1 MESDNKLFL
10 LDAYALIYR
19 AYYAFIKNPRINSKG
34 FNTSAILGFV
44 NTLEE
49 VLKKENPTHIGV
61 AFDPSGPTFRHEAD
75 ANYKAT
81 RKGMPEELAQ
91 QMPVMKQVLA
101 AMSVPCY
108 ELAGYEADDLIG
120 TISRKCQAAG
130 WDCVIVTG
138 DKDSLQLIT
147 DRTKVKLVST
157 RMGQTTTKDMTPET
171 FREQYGFDPIHMID
185 LKALMGDTS
194 DNIPGVP
201 GVGEKTAMALVQEYG
216 AIDEIYRLLPD
227 LHAKPAAI
235 RKLNTNIVSLQQIVE
250 ALQGNDYVTGVVPV
264 VENGETVGYTISFS
278 KSGPVTIYHGKKGEN
293 GQNGTTPVIGVE
305 QDTDGLY
312 YWTLDGEWLTDDEG
326 SKILA
331 QGMAGKS
338 AYELAVEKGYRG
350 TLDEWLASLNGS
362 NGDDGKS
369 AYELAVENGYQGT
382 EEEWL
387 ASLKGSAGD
396 QGDDGVTP
404 KLEVRD
410 DGYWYISYDNG
421 QTWNKLGPATGDPG
435 EDGDSMFSDID
446 VSDPDYLVLTLAE
459 TGASIKLPYYKDKFD
474 LLFVSGSDRVKEMSV
489 YCGPGATAEVE
500 YELTNPLNVQV
511 AIECIS
517 HSGYEVAVDKSAKK
531 ITVSA
536 PDDPAA
542 ITDPES
548 EILVFASDDER
559 TVMRKLVV
567 KQVKYIDYRA
577 TRQLDWEKSSVNP
590 RFWGEDCKFL
600 DEQSTYDSA
609 TGEGRWAYTGTVI
622 YITDAAFS
630 GEAGLQEIVIPASVV
645 EVGRNLWNE
654 TGGGGAFQNCTAL
667 TSVVFEGDNLSKINL
682 NTFNGCSALSSI
694 ELPESLEKIE
704 YNAFD
709 DCSALKSIVIPDKVT
724 YIGEGAFNYCTGLQE
739 AYIGDGVT
747 EIAAKAFA
755 ECTALKTVVIG
766 KSIQRI
772 GDQAFNTRSSWDQ
785 MTLEKITVLFD
796 DIASGS
802 FPVLESGSRG
812 VFPKPGG
819 WDLVSYKIYVP
830 KGTKAEYQKNWSD
843 YSSLIVEMQ

>member
-1 MESDNKLFL
+1 M
-10 LDAYALIYR
+10 
-19 AYYAFIKNPRINSKG
+19 
-34 FNTSAILGFV
+34 ILGLLSLV
-44 NTLEE
+44 SCTEYDEVAMWNKNEDMGSRLAALEE
-49 VLKKENPTHIGV
+49 LC
-61 AFDPSGPTFRHEAD
+61 S
-75 ANYKAT
+75 
-81 RKGMPEELAQ
+81 Q
-91 QMPVMKQVLA
+91 
-101 AMSVPCY
+101 
-108 ELAGYEADDLIG
+108 
-120 TISRKCQAAG
+120 
-130 WDCVIVTG
+130 
-138 DKDSLQLIT
+138 
-147 DRTKVKLVST
+147 
-157 RMGQTTTKDMTPET
+157 
-171 FREQYGFDPIHMID
+171 
-185 LKALMGDTS
+185 
-194 DNIPGVP
+194 
-201 GVGEKTAMALVQEYG
+201 
-216 AIDEIYRLLPD
+216 
-227 LHAKPAAI
+227 
-235 RKLNTNIVSLQQIVE
+235 LNTNIVSLQQIVE

-724 YIGEGAFNYCTGLQE
+724 YIGEGAFSSCTGLQE

>member
-1 MESDNKLFL
+1 MRK
-10 LDAYALIYR
+10 I
-19 AYYAFIKNPRINSKG
+19 I
-34 FNTSAILGFV
+34 TCMILGLLSLV
-44 NTLEE
+44 SCTEYDEVAMWNKNEDMGSRLAALEE
-49 VLKKENPTHIGV
+49 LC
-61 AFDPSGPTFRHEAD
+61 S
-75 ANYKAT
+75 
-81 RKGMPEELAQ
+81 Q
-91 QMPVMKQVLA
+91 
-101 AMSVPCY
+101 
-108 ELAGYEADDLIG
+108 
-120 TISRKCQAAG
+120 
-130 WDCVIVTG
+130 
-138 DKDSLQLIT
+138 
-147 DRTKVKLVST
+147 
-157 RMGQTTTKDMTPET
+157 
-171 FREQYGFDPIHMID
+171 
-185 LKALMGDTS
+185 
-194 DNIPGVP
+194 
-201 GVGEKTAMALVQEYG
+201 
-216 AIDEIYRLLPD
+216 
-227 LHAKPAAI
+227 
-235 RKLNTNIVSLQQIVE
+235 LNTNIVSLQQIVE

-724 YIGEGAFNYCTGLQE
+724 YIGEGAF
-739 AYIGDGVT
+739 
-747 EIAAKAFA
+747 
-755 ECTALKTVVIG
+755 
-766 KSIQRI
+766 
-772 GDQAFNTRSSWDQ
+772 
-785 MTLEKITVLFD
+785 
-796 DIASGS
+796 
-802 FPVLESGSRG
+802 
-812 VFPKPGG
+812 
-819 WDLVSYKIYVP
+819 
-830 KGTKAEYQKNWSD
+830 
-843 YSSLIVEMQ
+843 

>member
-1 MESDNKLFL
+1 MRK
-10 LDAYALIYR
+10 I
-19 AYYAFIKNPRINSKG
+19 I
-34 FNTSAILGFV
+34 TCMILGLLSLV
-44 NTLEE
+44 SCTEYDEVAMWNKNEDMGSRLAALEE
-49 VLKKENPTHIGV
+49 LC
-61 AFDPSGPTFRHEAD
+61 S
-75 ANYKAT
+75 
-81 RKGMPEELAQ
+81 Q
-91 QMPVMKQVLA
+91 
-101 AMSVPCY
+101 
-108 ELAGYEADDLIG
+108 
-120 TISRKCQAAG
+120 
-130 WDCVIVTG
+130 
-138 DKDSLQLIT
+138 
-147 DRTKVKLVST
+147 
-157 RMGQTTTKDMTPET
+157 
-171 FREQYGFDPIHMID
+171 
-185 LKALMGDTS
+185 
-194 DNIPGVP
+194 
-201 GVGEKTAMALVQEYG
+201 
-216 AIDEIYRLLPD
+216 
-227 LHAKPAAI
+227 
-235 RKLNTNIVSLQQIVE
+235 LNTNIVSLQQIVE

-548 EILVFASDDER
+548 ENLVFASDDER

-609 TGEGRWAYTGTVI
+609 TGEGRWAYTDTVI
-622 YITDAAFS
+622 HITDAAFS

-796 DIASGS
+796 DIATGS

>member
-1 MESDNKLFL
+1 M
-10 LDAYALIYR
+10 
-19 AYYAFIKNPRINSKG
+19 
-34 FNTSAILGFV
+34 ILGLLSLV
-44 NTLEE
+44 SCTEYDEVAMWNKNEDMGSRLAALEE
-49 VLKKENPTHIGV
+49 LC
-61 AFDPSGPTFRHEAD
+61 S
-75 ANYKAT
+75 
-81 RKGMPEELAQ
+81 Q
-91 QMPVMKQVLA
+91 
-101 AMSVPCY
+101 
-108 ELAGYEADDLIG
+108 
-120 TISRKCQAAG
+120 
-130 WDCVIVTG
+130 
-138 DKDSLQLIT
+138 
-147 DRTKVKLVST
+147 
-157 RMGQTTTKDMTPET
+157 
-171 FREQYGFDPIHMID
+171 
-185 LKALMGDTS
+185 
-194 DNIPGVP
+194 
-201 GVGEKTAMALVQEYG
+201 
-216 AIDEIYRLLPD
+216 
-227 LHAKPAAI
+227 
-235 RKLNTNIVSLQQIVE
+235 LNTNIVSLQQIVE

-667 TSVVFEGDNLSKINL
+667 ISVVFEGDNLSKINL

>member
-1 MESDNKLFL
+1 M
-10 LDAYALIYR
+10 
-19 AYYAFIKNPRINSKG
+19 
-34 FNTSAILGFV
+34 ILGLLSLV
-44 NTLEE
+44 SCTEYDEVAMWNKNEDMGSRLAALEE
-49 VLKKENPTHIGV
+49 LC
-61 AFDPSGPTFRHEAD
+61 S
-75 ANYKAT
+75 
-81 RKGMPEELAQ
+81 Q
-91 QMPVMKQVLA
+91 
-101 AMSVPCY
+101 
-108 ELAGYEADDLIG
+108 
-120 TISRKCQAAG
+120 
-130 WDCVIVTG
+130 
-138 DKDSLQLIT
+138 
-147 DRTKVKLVST
+147 
-157 RMGQTTTKDMTPET
+157 
-171 FREQYGFDPIHMID
+171 
-185 LKALMGDTS
+185 
-194 DNIPGVP
+194 
-201 GVGEKTAMALVQEYG
+201 
-216 AIDEIYRLLPD
+216 
-227 LHAKPAAI
+227 
-235 RKLNTNIVSLQQIVE
+235 LNTNIVSLQQIVE

-682 NTFNGCSALSSI
+682 NTFNGCSTLSSI

>member
-1 MESDNKLFL
+1 MRK
-10 LDAYALIYR
+10 I
-19 AYYAFIKNPRINSKG
+19 I
-34 FNTSAILGFV
+34 TCMILGLLSLV
-44 NTLEE
+44 SCTEYDEVAMWNKNEDMGSRLATLEE
-49 VLKKENPTHIGV
+49 LC
-61 AFDPSGPTFRHEAD
+61 S
-75 ANYKAT
+75 
-81 RKGMPEELAQ
+81 Q
-91 QMPVMKQVLA
+91 
-101 AMSVPCY
+101 
-108 ELAGYEADDLIG
+108 
-120 TISRKCQAAG
+120 
-130 WDCVIVTG
+130 
-138 DKDSLQLIT
+138 
-147 DRTKVKLVST
+147 
-157 RMGQTTTKDMTPET
+157 
-171 FREQYGFDPIHMID
+171 
-185 LKALMGDTS
+185 
-194 DNIPGVP
+194 
-201 GVGEKTAMALVQEYG
+201 
-216 AIDEIYRLLPD
+216 
-227 LHAKPAAI
+227 
-235 RKLNTNIVSLQQIVE
+235 LNTNIVSLQQIVE

-264 VENGETVGYTISFS
+264 VENGETVGYTISFR

>member
-1 MESDNKLFL
+1 M
-10 LDAYALIYR
+10 
-19 AYYAFIKNPRINSKG
+19 
-34 FNTSAILGFV
+34 ILGLLSLV
-44 NTLEE
+44 SCTEYDEVAMWNKNEDMGSRLAALEE
-49 VLKKENPTHIGV
+49 LC
-61 AFDPSGPTFRHEAD
+61 S
-75 ANYKAT
+75 
-81 RKGMPEELAQ
+81 Q
-91 QMPVMKQVLA
+91 
-101 AMSVPCY
+101 
-108 ELAGYEADDLIG
+108 
-120 TISRKCQAAG
+120 
-130 WDCVIVTG
+130 
-138 DKDSLQLIT
+138 
-147 DRTKVKLVST
+147 
-157 RMGQTTTKDMTPET
+157 
-171 FREQYGFDPIHMID
+171 
-185 LKALMGDTS
+185 
-194 DNIPGVP
+194 
-201 GVGEKTAMALVQEYG
+201 
-216 AIDEIYRLLPD
+216 
-227 LHAKPAAI
+227 
-235 RKLNTNIVSLQQIVE
+235 LNTNIVSLQQIVE

-654 TGGGGAFQNCTAL
+654 TGSGGAFQNCTAL

>member
-1 MESDNKLFL
+1 M
-10 LDAYALIYR
+10 
-19 AYYAFIKNPRINSKG
+19 
-34 FNTSAILGFV
+34 ILGLLSLV
-44 NTLEE
+44 SCTEYDEVAMWNKNEDMGSRLAALEE
-49 VLKKENPTHIGV
+49 LC
-61 AFDPSGPTFRHEAD
+61 S
-75 ANYKAT
+75 
-81 RKGMPEELAQ
+81 Q
-91 QMPVMKQVLA
+91 
-101 AMSVPCY
+101 
-108 ELAGYEADDLIG
+108 
-120 TISRKCQAAG
+120 
-130 WDCVIVTG
+130 
-138 DKDSLQLIT
+138 
-147 DRTKVKLVST
+147 
-157 RMGQTTTKDMTPET
+157 
-171 FREQYGFDPIHMID
+171 
-185 LKALMGDTS
+185 
-194 DNIPGVP
+194 
-201 GVGEKTAMALVQEYG
+201 
-216 AIDEIYRLLPD
+216 
-227 LHAKPAAI
+227 
-235 RKLNTNIVSLQQIVE
+235 LNTNIVSLQQIVE

-331 QGMAGKS
+331 QGMA
-338 AYELAVEKGYRG
+338 
-350 TLDEWLASLNGS
+350 
-362 NGDDGKS
+362 GKS

>member
-1 MESDNKLFL
+1 M
-10 LDAYALIYR
+10 
-19 AYYAFIKNPRINSKG
+19 
-34 FNTSAILGFV
+34 ILGLLSLV
-44 NTLEE
+44 SCTEYDEVAMWNKNEDMGSRLAALEE
-49 VLKKENPTHIGV
+49 L
-61 AFDPSGPTFRHEAD
+61 
-75 ANYKAT
+75 
-81 RKGMPEELAQ
+81 
-91 QMPVMKQVLA
+91 
-101 AMSVPCY
+101 C
-108 ELAGYEADDLIG
+108 
-120 TISRKCQAAG
+120 SR
-130 WDCVIVTG
+130 
-138 DKDSLQLIT
+138 
-147 DRTKVKLVST
+147 
-157 RMGQTTTKDMTPET
+157 
-171 FREQYGFDPIHMID
+171 
-185 LKALMGDTS
+185 
-194 DNIPGVP
+194 
-201 GVGEKTAMALVQEYG
+201 
-216 AIDEIYRLLPD
+216 
-227 LHAKPAAI
+227 
-235 RKLNTNIVSLQQIVE
+235 LNTNIVSLQQIVE

-536 PDDPAA
+536 PDDPVA

-567 KQVKYIDYRA
+567 KQVKYIDYKA
-577 TRQLDWEKSSVNP
+577 TQQLDWKKSFGDP

-819 WDLVSYKIYVP
+819 WDPVSYKIYVT

>member
-1 MESDNKLFL
+1 M
-10 LDAYALIYR
+10 
-19 AYYAFIKNPRINSKG
+19 
-34 FNTSAILGFV
+34 
-44 NTLEE
+44 
-49 VLKKENPTHIGV
+49 
-61 AFDPSGPTFRHEAD
+61 
-75 ANYKAT
+75 
-81 RKGMPEELAQ
+81 
-91 QMPVMKQVLA
+91 
-101 AMSVPCY
+101 
-108 ELAGYEADDLIG
+108 
-120 TISRKCQAAG
+120 
-130 WDCVIVTG
+130 
-138 DKDSLQLIT
+138 
-147 DRTKVKLVST
+147 
-157 RMGQTTTKDMTPET
+157 
-171 FREQYGFDPIHMID
+171 
-185 LKALMGDTS
+185 
-194 DNIPGVP
+194 
-201 GVGEKTAMALVQEYG
+201 
-216 AIDEIYRLLPD
+216 
-227 LHAKPAAI
+227 
-235 RKLNTNIVSLQQIVE
+235 
-250 ALQGNDYVTGVVPV
+250 TGVVPV

>member
-1 MESDNKLFL
+1 M
-10 LDAYALIYR
+10 
-19 AYYAFIKNPRINSKG
+19 
-34 FNTSAILGFV
+34 ILGLLSLV
-44 NTLEE
+44 SCTEYDEVAMWNKNEDMGSRLAALEE
-49 VLKKENPTHIGV
+49 LC
-61 AFDPSGPTFRHEAD
+61 S
-75 ANYKAT
+75 
-81 RKGMPEELAQ
+81 Q
-91 QMPVMKQVLA
+91 
-101 AMSVPCY
+101 
-108 ELAGYEADDLIG
+108 
-120 TISRKCQAAG
+120 
-130 WDCVIVTG
+130 
-138 DKDSLQLIT
+138 
-147 DRTKVKLVST
+147 
-157 RMGQTTTKDMTPET
+157 
-171 FREQYGFDPIHMID
+171 
-185 LKALMGDTS
+185 
-194 DNIPGVP
+194 
-201 GVGEKTAMALVQEYG
+201 
-216 AIDEIYRLLPD
+216 
-227 LHAKPAAI
+227 
-235 RKLNTNIVSLQQIVE
+235 LNTNIVSLQQIVE

-567 KQVKYIDYRA
+567 KQVKYIDYKA

-766 KSIQRI
+766 QSLQRI
-772 GDQAFNTRSSWDQ
+772 GDQAFKTRSSWDQ

>member
-1 MESDNKLFL
+1 M
-10 LDAYALIYR
+10 
-19 AYYAFIKNPRINSKG
+19 
-34 FNTSAILGFV
+34 ILGLLSLV
-44 NTLEE
+44 SCTEYDEVAMWNKNEDMGSRLAALEE
-49 VLKKENPTHIGV
+49 L
-61 AFDPSGPTFRHEAD
+61 
-75 ANYKAT
+75 
-81 RKGMPEELAQ
+81 
-91 QMPVMKQVLA
+91 
-101 AMSVPCY
+101 C
-108 ELAGYEADDLIG
+108 
-120 TISRKCQAAG
+120 SR
-130 WDCVIVTG
+130 
-138 DKDSLQLIT
+138 
-147 DRTKVKLVST
+147 
-157 RMGQTTTKDMTPET
+157 
-171 FREQYGFDPIHMID
+171 
-185 LKALMGDTS
+185 
-194 DNIPGVP
+194 
-201 GVGEKTAMALVQEYG
+201 
-216 AIDEIYRLLPD
+216 
-227 LHAKPAAI
+227 
-235 RKLNTNIVSLQQIVE
+235 LNTNIVSLQQIVE

-305 QDTDGLY
+305 QDTDGFY

-567 KQVKYIDYRA
+567 KQVKYIDYKA

>member
-1 MESDNKLFL
+1 M
-10 LDAYALIYR
+10 
-19 AYYAFIKNPRINSKG
+19 
-34 FNTSAILGFV
+34 ILGLLSLV
-44 NTLEE
+44 SCTEYDEVAMWNKNEDMGSRLAALEE
-49 VLKKENPTHIGV
+49 LC
-61 AFDPSGPTFRHEAD
+61 S
-75 ANYKAT
+75 
-81 RKGMPEELAQ
+81 Q
-91 QMPVMKQVLA
+91 
-101 AMSVPCY
+101 
-108 ELAGYEADDLIG
+108 
-120 TISRKCQAAG
+120 
-130 WDCVIVTG
+130 
-138 DKDSLQLIT
+138 
-147 DRTKVKLVST
+147 
-157 RMGQTTTKDMTPET
+157 
-171 FREQYGFDPIHMID
+171 
-185 LKALMGDTS
+185 
-194 DNIPGVP
+194 
-201 GVGEKTAMALVQEYG
+201 
-216 AIDEIYRLLPD
+216 
-227 LHAKPAAI
+227 
-235 RKLNTNIVSLQQIVE
+235 LNTNIVSLQQIVE

-802 FPVLESGSRG
+802 FPVLESGSR
-812 VFPKPGG
+812 PGG

>member
-1 MESDNKLFL
+1 M
-10 LDAYALIYR
+10 
-19 AYYAFIKNPRINSKG
+19 
-34 FNTSAILGFV
+34 ILGLLSLV
-44 NTLEE
+44 SCTEYDEVAMWNKNEDMGSRLAALEE
-49 VLKKENPTHIGV
+49 LC
-61 AFDPSGPTFRHEAD
+61 S
-75 ANYKAT
+75 
-81 RKGMPEELAQ
+81 Q
-91 QMPVMKQVLA
+91 
-101 AMSVPCY
+101 
-108 ELAGYEADDLIG
+108 
-120 TISRKCQAAG
+120 
-130 WDCVIVTG
+130 
-138 DKDSLQLIT
+138 
-147 DRTKVKLVST
+147 
-157 RMGQTTTKDMTPET
+157 
-171 FREQYGFDPIHMID
+171 
-185 LKALMGDTS
+185 
-194 DNIPGVP
+194 
-201 GVGEKTAMALVQEYG
+201 
-216 AIDEIYRLLPD
+216 
-227 LHAKPAAI
+227 
-235 RKLNTNIVSLQQIVE
+235 LNTNIVSLQQIVE

-293 GQNGTTPVIGVE
+293 GQHGTTPVIGVE

-421 QTWNKLGPATGDPG
+421 QTWNKLGPATGAPG

-567 KQVKYIDYRA
+567 KQVKYIDYKA

>member
-1 MESDNKLFL
+1 M
-10 LDAYALIYR
+10 
-19 AYYAFIKNPRINSKG
+19 
-34 FNTSAILGFV
+34 ILGLLSLV
-44 NTLEE
+44 SCTEYDEVAMWNKNEDMGSRLAALEE
-49 VLKKENPTHIGV
+49 L
-61 AFDPSGPTFRHEAD
+61 
-75 ANYKAT
+75 
-81 RKGMPEELAQ
+81 
-91 QMPVMKQVLA
+91 
-101 AMSVPCY
+101 C
-108 ELAGYEADDLIG
+108 
-120 TISRKCQAAG
+120 SR
-130 WDCVIVTG
+130 
-138 DKDSLQLIT
+138 
-147 DRTKVKLVST
+147 
-157 RMGQTTTKDMTPET
+157 
-171 FREQYGFDPIHMID
+171 
-185 LKALMGDTS
+185 
-194 DNIPGVP
+194 
-201 GVGEKTAMALVQEYG
+201 
-216 AIDEIYRLLPD
+216 
-227 LHAKPAAI
+227 
-235 RKLNTNIVSLQQIVE
+235 LNTNIVSLQQIVE

-369 AYELAVENGYQGT
+369 AYELAVENGYRGTEEEWLASLKGNTGNDGKSAYELAVEKGYQGT

-421 QTWNKLGPATGDPG
+421 QTWSKLGPATGDPG

-474 LLFVSGSDRVKEMSV
+474 LLFVSGSDRVKEMLV

-567 KQVKYIDYRA
+567 KQVKYIDYKA
-577 TRQLDWEKSSVNP
+577 TRQLDWEKSSVDP

>member
-1 MESDNKLFL
+1 M
-10 LDAYALIYR
+10 
-19 AYYAFIKNPRINSKG
+19 
-34 FNTSAILGFV
+34 ILGLLSLV
-44 NTLEE
+44 SCTEYDEVAMWNKNEDMGSRLAALEE
-49 VLKKENPTHIGV
+49 L
-61 AFDPSGPTFRHEAD
+61 
-75 ANYKAT
+75 
-81 RKGMPEELAQ
+81 
-91 QMPVMKQVLA
+91 
-101 AMSVPCY
+101 C
-108 ELAGYEADDLIG
+108 
-120 TISRKCQAAG
+120 SR
-130 WDCVIVTG
+130 
-138 DKDSLQLIT
+138 
-147 DRTKVKLVST
+147 
-157 RMGQTTTKDMTPET
+157 
-171 FREQYGFDPIHMID
+171 
-185 LKALMGDTS
+185 
-194 DNIPGVP
+194 
-201 GVGEKTAMALVQEYG
+201 
-216 AIDEIYRLLPD
+216 
-227 LHAKPAAI
+227 
-235 RKLNTNIVSLQQIVE
+235 LNTNIVSLQQIVE

-724 YIGEGAFNYCTGLQE
+724 YIGEGAFYKCTGLQE

>member
-1 MESDNKLFL
+1 M
-10 LDAYALIYR
+10 
-19 AYYAFIKNPRINSKG
+19 
-34 FNTSAILGFV
+34 ILGLLSLV
-44 NTLEE
+44 SCTEYDEVAMWNKNEDMGSRLAALEE
-49 VLKKENPTHIGV
+49 L
-61 AFDPSGPTFRHEAD
+61 
-75 ANYKAT
+75 
-81 RKGMPEELAQ
+81 
-91 QMPVMKQVLA
+91 
-101 AMSVPCY
+101 C
-108 ELAGYEADDLIG
+108 
-120 TISRKCQAAG
+120 SR
-130 WDCVIVTG
+130 
-138 DKDSLQLIT
+138 
-147 DRTKVKLVST
+147 
-157 RMGQTTTKDMTPET
+157 
-171 FREQYGFDPIHMID
+171 
-185 LKALMGDTS
+185 
-194 DNIPGVP
+194 
-201 GVGEKTAMALVQEYG
+201 
-216 AIDEIYRLLPD
+216 
-227 LHAKPAAI
+227 
-235 RKLNTNIVSLQQIVE
+235 LNTNIVSLQQIVE

-369 AYELAVENGYQGT
+369 AYELAVENGYRGT

-404 KLEVRD
+404 KLEVCD

>member
-1 MESDNKLFL
+1 M
-10 LDAYALIYR
+10 
-19 AYYAFIKNPRINSKG
+19 
-34 FNTSAILGFV
+34 ILGLLSLV
-44 NTLEE
+44 SCTEYDEVAMWNKNEDMGSRLAALEE
-49 VLKKENPTHIGV
+49 L
-61 AFDPSGPTFRHEAD
+61 
-75 ANYKAT
+75 
-81 RKGMPEELAQ
+81 
-91 QMPVMKQVLA
+91 
-101 AMSVPCY
+101 C
-108 ELAGYEADDLIG
+108 
-120 TISRKCQAAG
+120 SR
-130 WDCVIVTG
+130 
-138 DKDSLQLIT
+138 
-147 DRTKVKLVST
+147 
-157 RMGQTTTKDMTPET
+157 
-171 FREQYGFDPIHMID
+171 
-185 LKALMGDTS
+185 
-194 DNIPGVP
+194 
-201 GVGEKTAMALVQEYG
+201 
-216 AIDEIYRLLPD
+216 
-227 LHAKPAAI
+227 
-235 RKLNTNIVSLQQIVE
+235 LNTNIVSLQQIVE

-724 YIGEGAFNYCTGLQE
+724 YIGEGAFRLCTGLQE

>member
-1 MESDNKLFL
+1 M
-10 LDAYALIYR
+10 
-19 AYYAFIKNPRINSKG
+19 
-34 FNTSAILGFV
+34 ILGLLSLV
-44 NTLEE
+44 SCTEYDEVAMWNKNEDMGSRLAALEE
-49 VLKKENPTHIGV
+49 LC
-61 AFDPSGPTFRHEAD
+61 S
-75 ANYKAT
+75 
-81 RKGMPEELAQ
+81 Q
-91 QMPVMKQVLA
+91 
-101 AMSVPCY
+101 
-108 ELAGYEADDLIG
+108 
-120 TISRKCQAAG
+120 
-130 WDCVIVTG
+130 
-138 DKDSLQLIT
+138 
-147 DRTKVKLVST
+147 
-157 RMGQTTTKDMTPET
+157 
-171 FREQYGFDPIHMID
+171 
-185 LKALMGDTS
+185 
-194 DNIPGVP
+194 
-201 GVGEKTAMALVQEYG
+201 
-216 AIDEIYRLLPD
+216 
-227 LHAKPAAI
+227 
-235 RKLNTNIVSLQQIVE
+235 LNTNIVSLQQIVE

-567 KQVKYIDYRA
+567 KQVKYIDYKA

-772 GDQAFNTRSSWDQ
+772 GDQAFNTRSSWNQ

>member
-1 MESDNKLFL
+1 MRK
-10 LDAYALIYR
+10 I
-19 AYYAFIKNPRINSKG
+19 I
-34 FNTSAILGFV
+34 TCMILGLLSLV
-44 NTLEE
+44 SCTEYDEVAMWNKNEDMGSRLAALEE
-49 VLKKENPTHIGV
+49 LC
-61 AFDPSGPTFRHEAD
+61 S
-75 ANYKAT
+75 
-81 RKGMPEELAQ
+81 Q
-91 QMPVMKQVLA
+91 
-101 AMSVPCY
+101 
-108 ELAGYEADDLIG
+108 
-120 TISRKCQAAG
+120 
-130 WDCVIVTG
+130 
-138 DKDSLQLIT
+138 
-147 DRTKVKLVST
+147 
-157 RMGQTTTKDMTPET
+157 
-171 FREQYGFDPIHMID
+171 
-185 LKALMGDTS
+185 
-194 DNIPGVP
+194 
-201 GVGEKTAMALVQEYG
+201 
-216 AIDEIYRLLPD
+216 
-227 LHAKPAAI
+227 
-235 RKLNTNIVSLQQIVE
+235 LNTNIVSLQQIVE

-369 AYELAVENGYQGT
+369 AYELAVENGYRGTEEEWLASLKGNTGNDGKSAYELAVEKGYQGT

>member
-1 MESDNKLFL
+1 M
-10 LDAYALIYR
+10 
-19 AYYAFIKNPRINSKG
+19 
-34 FNTSAILGFV
+34 ILGLLSLV
-44 NTLEE
+44 SCTEYDEVAMWNKNEDMGSRLAALEE
-49 VLKKENPTHIGV
+49 LC
-61 AFDPSGPTFRHEAD
+61 S
-75 ANYKAT
+75 
-81 RKGMPEELAQ
+81 Q
-91 QMPVMKQVLA
+91 
-101 AMSVPCY
+101 
-108 ELAGYEADDLIG
+108 
-120 TISRKCQAAG
+120 
-130 WDCVIVTG
+130 
-138 DKDSLQLIT
+138 
-147 DRTKVKLVST
+147 
-157 RMGQTTTKDMTPET
+157 
-171 FREQYGFDPIHMID
+171 
-185 LKALMGDTS
+185 
-194 DNIPGVP
+194 
-201 GVGEKTAMALVQEYG
+201 
-216 AIDEIYRLLPD
+216 
-227 LHAKPAAI
+227 
-235 RKLNTNIVSLQQIVE
+235 LNTNIVSLQQIVE

-350 TLDEWLASLNGS
+350 TLDEWLATLNGS

>member
-1 MESDNKLFL
+1 M
-10 LDAYALIYR
+10 
-19 AYYAFIKNPRINSKG
+19 
-34 FNTSAILGFV
+34 ILGLLSLV
-44 NTLEE
+44 SCTEYDEVAMWNKNEDMGSRLAALEE
-49 VLKKENPTHIGV
+49 LC
-61 AFDPSGPTFRHEAD
+61 S
-75 ANYKAT
+75 
-81 RKGMPEELAQ
+81 Q
-91 QMPVMKQVLA
+91 
-101 AMSVPCY
+101 
-108 ELAGYEADDLIG
+108 
-120 TISRKCQAAG
+120 
-130 WDCVIVTG
+130 
-138 DKDSLQLIT
+138 
-147 DRTKVKLVST
+147 
-157 RMGQTTTKDMTPET
+157 
-171 FREQYGFDPIHMID
+171 
-185 LKALMGDTS
+185 
-194 DNIPGVP
+194 
-201 GVGEKTAMALVQEYG
+201 
-216 AIDEIYRLLPD
+216 
-227 LHAKPAAI
+227 
-235 RKLNTNIVSLQQIVE
+235 LNTNIVSLQQIVE

-489 YCGPGATAEVE
+489 YCGPGATAEEE

>member
-1 MESDNKLFL
+1 MRK
-10 LDAYALIYR
+10 I
-19 AYYAFIKNPRINSKG
+19 I
-34 FNTSAILGFV
+34 TCMILGLLSLV
-44 NTLEE
+44 SCTEYDEVAMWNKNEDMGSRLAALEE
-49 VLKKENPTHIGV
+49 LC
-61 AFDPSGPTFRHEAD
+61 S
-75 ANYKAT
+75 
-81 RKGMPEELAQ
+81 Q
-91 QMPVMKQVLA
+91 
-101 AMSVPCY
+101 
-108 ELAGYEADDLIG
+108 
-120 TISRKCQAAG
+120 
-130 WDCVIVTG
+130 
-138 DKDSLQLIT
+138 
-147 DRTKVKLVST
+147 
-157 RMGQTTTKDMTPET
+157 
-171 FREQYGFDPIHMID
+171 
-185 LKALMGDTS
+185 
-194 DNIPGVP
+194 
-201 GVGEKTAMALVQEYG
+201 
-216 AIDEIYRLLPD
+216 
-227 LHAKPAAI
+227 
-235 RKLNTNIVSLQQIVE
+235 LNTNIVSLQQIVE

-567 KQVKYIDYRA
+567 KQVKYIDYKA

-785 MTLEKITVLFD
+785 MTLGKITVLFD

>member
-1 MESDNKLFL
+1 M
-10 LDAYALIYR
+10 
-19 AYYAFIKNPRINSKG
+19 
-34 FNTSAILGFV
+34 ILGLLSLV
-44 NTLEE
+44 SCTEYDEVAMWNKNEDMGSRLAALEE
-49 VLKKENPTHIGV
+49 LC
-61 AFDPSGPTFRHEAD
+61 S
-75 ANYKAT
+75 
-81 RKGMPEELAQ
+81 Q
-91 QMPVMKQVLA
+91 
-101 AMSVPCY
+101 
-108 ELAGYEADDLIG
+108 
-120 TISRKCQAAG
+120 
-130 WDCVIVTG
+130 
-138 DKDSLQLIT
+138 
-147 DRTKVKLVST
+147 
-157 RMGQTTTKDMTPET
+157 
-171 FREQYGFDPIHMID
+171 
-185 LKALMGDTS
+185 
-194 DNIPGVP
+194 
-201 GVGEKTAMALVQEYG
+201 
-216 AIDEIYRLLPD
+216 
-227 LHAKPAAI
+227 
-235 RKLNTNIVSLQQIVE
+235 LNTNIVSLQQIVE

-567 KQVKYIDYRA
+567 KQVKYIDYKA

-772 GDQAFNTRSSWDQ
+772 GD
-785 MTLEKITVLFD
+785 
-796 DIASGS
+796 
-802 FPVLESGSRG
+802 
-812 VFPKPGG
+812 
-819 WDLVSYKIYVP
+819 
-830 KGTKAEYQKNWSD
+830 
-843 YSSLIVEMQ
+843 

>member
-1 MESDNKLFL
+1 M
-10 LDAYALIYR
+10 
-19 AYYAFIKNPRINSKG
+19 
-34 FNTSAILGFV
+34 ILGLLSLV
-44 NTLEE
+44 SCTEYDEVAMWNKNEDMGSRLAALEE
-49 VLKKENPTHIGV
+49 L
-61 AFDPSGPTFRHEAD
+61 
-75 ANYKAT
+75 
-81 RKGMPEELAQ
+81 
-91 QMPVMKQVLA
+91 
-101 AMSVPCY
+101 C
-108 ELAGYEADDLIG
+108 
-120 TISRKCQAAG
+120 SR
-130 WDCVIVTG
+130 
-138 DKDSLQLIT
+138 
-147 DRTKVKLVST
+147 
-157 RMGQTTTKDMTPET
+157 
-171 FREQYGFDPIHMID
+171 
-185 LKALMGDTS
+185 
-194 DNIPGVP
+194 
-201 GVGEKTAMALVQEYG
+201 
-216 AIDEIYRLLPD
+216 
-227 LHAKPAAI
+227 
-235 RKLNTNIVSLQQIVE
+235 LNTNIVSLQQIVE

-338 AYELAVEKGYRG
+338 AYALAVEKGYRG

>member
-1 MESDNKLFL
+1 M
-10 LDAYALIYR
+10 
-19 AYYAFIKNPRINSKG
+19 
-34 FNTSAILGFV
+34 ILGLLSLV
-44 NTLEE
+44 SCTEYDEVAMWNKNEDMGSRLAALEE
-49 VLKKENPTHIGV
+49 LC
-61 AFDPSGPTFRHEAD
+61 S
-75 ANYKAT
+75 
-81 RKGMPEELAQ
+81 Q
-91 QMPVMKQVLA
+91 
-101 AMSVPCY
+101 
-108 ELAGYEADDLIG
+108 
-120 TISRKCQAAG
+120 
-130 WDCVIVTG
+130 
-138 DKDSLQLIT
+138 
-147 DRTKVKLVST
+147 
-157 RMGQTTTKDMTPET
+157 
-171 FREQYGFDPIHMID
+171 
-185 LKALMGDTS
+185 
-194 DNIPGVP
+194 
-201 GVGEKTAMALVQEYG
+201 
-216 AIDEIYRLLPD
+216 
-227 LHAKPAAI
+227 
-235 RKLNTNIVSLQQIVE
+235 LNTNIVSLQQIVE

-410 DGYWYISYDNG
+410 DGYWYISYYNG

>member
-1 MESDNKLFL
+1 M
-10 LDAYALIYR
+10 
-19 AYYAFIKNPRINSKG
+19 
-34 FNTSAILGFV
+34 ILGLLSLV
-44 NTLEE
+44 SCTEYDEVAMWNKNEDMGSRLAALEE
-49 VLKKENPTHIGV
+49 L
-61 AFDPSGPTFRHEAD
+61 
-75 ANYKAT
+75 
-81 RKGMPEELAQ
+81 
-91 QMPVMKQVLA
+91 
-101 AMSVPCY
+101 C
-108 ELAGYEADDLIG
+108 
-120 TISRKCQAAG
+120 SR
-130 WDCVIVTG
+130 
-138 DKDSLQLIT
+138 
-147 DRTKVKLVST
+147 
-157 RMGQTTTKDMTPET
+157 
-171 FREQYGFDPIHMID
+171 
-185 LKALMGDTS
+185 
-194 DNIPGVP
+194 
-201 GVGEKTAMALVQEYG
+201 
-216 AIDEIYRLLPD
+216 
-227 LHAKPAAI
+227 
-235 RKLNTNIVSLQQIVE
+235 LNTNIVSLQQIVE

-421 QTWNKLGPATGDPG
+421 QTWSKLGPATGDPG

-567 KQVKYIDYRA
+567 KQVKYIDYKA
-577 TRQLDWEKSSVNP
+577 TRQLDWEKSSVDP

-709 DCSALKSIVIPDKVT
+709 DCSALKSILIPDKVT

-819 WDLVSYKIYVP
+819 WDPVSYKIYVP

>member
-1 MESDNKLFL
+1 MRK
-10 LDAYALIYR
+10 I
-19 AYYAFIKNPRINSKG
+19 I
-34 FNTSAILGFV
+34 TCMILGLLSLV
-44 NTLEE
+44 SCTEYDEVAMWNKNEDMGSRLAALEE
-49 VLKKENPTHIGV
+49 LC
-61 AFDPSGPTFRHEAD
+61 S
-75 ANYKAT
+75 
-81 RKGMPEELAQ
+81 Q
-91 QMPVMKQVLA
+91 
-101 AMSVPCY
+101 
-108 ELAGYEADDLIG
+108 
-120 TISRKCQAAG
+120 
-130 WDCVIVTG
+130 
-138 DKDSLQLIT
+138 
-147 DRTKVKLVST
+147 
-157 RMGQTTTKDMTPET
+157 
-171 FREQYGFDPIHMID
+171 
-185 LKALMGDTS
+185 
-194 DNIPGVP
+194 
-201 GVGEKTAMALVQEYG
+201 
-216 AIDEIYRLLPD
+216 
-227 LHAKPAAI
+227 
-235 RKLNTNIVSLQQIVE
+235 LNTNIVSLQQIVE

-567 KQVKYIDYRA
+567 KQVKYIDYKA

-724 YIGEGAFNYCTGLQE
+724 YIGEGAFKQCTGLQE

>member
-1 MESDNKLFL
+1 M
-10 LDAYALIYR
+10 
-19 AYYAFIKNPRINSKG
+19 
-34 FNTSAILGFV
+34 ILGLLSLV
-44 NTLEE
+44 SCTEYDEVAMWNKNEDMGSRLAALEE
-49 VLKKENPTHIGV
+49 L
-61 AFDPSGPTFRHEAD
+61 
-75 ANYKAT
+75 
-81 RKGMPEELAQ
+81 
-91 QMPVMKQVLA
+91 
-101 AMSVPCY
+101 C
-108 ELAGYEADDLIG
+108 
-120 TISRKCQAAG
+120 SR
-130 WDCVIVTG
+130 
-138 DKDSLQLIT
+138 
-147 DRTKVKLVST
+147 
-157 RMGQTTTKDMTPET
+157 
-171 FREQYGFDPIHMID
+171 
-185 LKALMGDTS
+185 
-194 DNIPGVP
+194 
-201 GVGEKTAMALVQEYG
+201 
-216 AIDEIYRLLPD
+216 
-227 LHAKPAAI
+227 
-235 RKLNTNIVSLQQIVE
+235 LNTNIVSLQQIVE

-369 AYELAVENGYQGT
+369 AYELAVENCYQGT

-567 KQVKYIDYRA
+567 KQVKYIDYKA

-724 YIGEGAFNYCTGLQE
+724 YIGEGAFNYCAGLQE

>member
-1 MESDNKLFL
+1 M
-10 LDAYALIYR
+10 
-19 AYYAFIKNPRINSKG
+19 
-34 FNTSAILGFV
+34 ILGLLSLV
-44 NTLEE
+44 SCTEYDEVAMWNKNEDMGSRLAALEE
-49 VLKKENPTHIGV
+49 LC
-61 AFDPSGPTFRHEAD
+61 S
-75 ANYKAT
+75 
-81 RKGMPEELAQ
+81 Q
-91 QMPVMKQVLA
+91 
-101 AMSVPCY
+101 
-108 ELAGYEADDLIG
+108 
-120 TISRKCQAAG
+120 
-130 WDCVIVTG
+130 
-138 DKDSLQLIT
+138 
-147 DRTKVKLVST
+147 
-157 RMGQTTTKDMTPET
+157 
-171 FREQYGFDPIHMID
+171 
-185 LKALMGDTS
+185 
-194 DNIPGVP
+194 
-201 GVGEKTAMALVQEYG
+201 
-216 AIDEIYRLLPD
+216 
-227 LHAKPAAI
+227 
-235 RKLNTNIVSLQQIVE
+235 LNTNIVSLQQIVE

-567 KQVKYIDYRA
+567 KQVKYIDYEA

>member
-1 MESDNKLFL
+1 M
-10 LDAYALIYR
+10 
-19 AYYAFIKNPRINSKG
+19 
-34 FNTSAILGFV
+34 ILGLLSLV
-44 NTLEE
+44 SCTEYDEVAMWNKNEDMGSRLAALEE
-49 VLKKENPTHIGV
+49 LC
-61 AFDPSGPTFRHEAD
+61 S
-75 ANYKAT
+75 
-81 RKGMPEELAQ
+81 Q
-91 QMPVMKQVLA
+91 
-101 AMSVPCY
+101 
-108 ELAGYEADDLIG
+108 
-120 TISRKCQAAG
+120 
-130 WDCVIVTG
+130 
-138 DKDSLQLIT
+138 
-147 DRTKVKLVST
+147 
-157 RMGQTTTKDMTPET
+157 
-171 FREQYGFDPIHMID
+171 
-185 LKALMGDTS
+185 
-194 DNIPGVP
+194 
-201 GVGEKTAMALVQEYG
+201 
-216 AIDEIYRLLPD
+216 
-227 LHAKPAAI
+227 
-235 RKLNTNIVSLQQIVE
+235 LNTNIVSLQQIVE

-387 ASLKGSAGD
+387 ASLKGSAGN

>member
-1 MESDNKLFL
+1 M
-10 LDAYALIYR
+10 
-19 AYYAFIKNPRINSKG
+19 
-34 FNTSAILGFV
+34 ILGLLSLV
-44 NTLEE
+44 SCTEYDEVAMWNKNEDMGSRLAALEE
-49 VLKKENPTHIGV
+49 LC
-61 AFDPSGPTFRHEAD
+61 S
-75 ANYKAT
+75 
-81 RKGMPEELAQ
+81 Q
-91 QMPVMKQVLA
+91 
-101 AMSVPCY
+101 
-108 ELAGYEADDLIG
+108 
-120 TISRKCQAAG
+120 
-130 WDCVIVTG
+130 
-138 DKDSLQLIT
+138 
-147 DRTKVKLVST
+147 
-157 RMGQTTTKDMTPET
+157 
-171 FREQYGFDPIHMID
+171 
-185 LKALMGDTS
+185 
-194 DNIPGVP
+194 
-201 GVGEKTAMALVQEYG
+201 
-216 AIDEIYRLLPD
+216 
-227 LHAKPAAI
+227 
-235 RKLNTNIVSLQQIVE
+235 LNTNIVSLQQIVE

-567 KQVKYIDYRA
+567 KQVKYIDYKA

-654 TGGGGAFQNCTAL
+654 TGRGGAFQNCTAL

>member
-1 MESDNKLFL
+1 M
-10 LDAYALIYR
+10 
-19 AYYAFIKNPRINSKG
+19 
-34 FNTSAILGFV
+34 ILGLLSLV
-44 NTLEE
+44 SCTEYDEVAMWNKNEDMGSRLAALEE
-49 VLKKENPTHIGV
+49 LC
-61 AFDPSGPTFRHEAD
+61 S
-75 ANYKAT
+75 
-81 RKGMPEELAQ
+81 Q
-91 QMPVMKQVLA
+91 
-101 AMSVPCY
+101 
-108 ELAGYEADDLIG
+108 
-120 TISRKCQAAG
+120 
-130 WDCVIVTG
+130 
-138 DKDSLQLIT
+138 
-147 DRTKVKLVST
+147 
-157 RMGQTTTKDMTPET
+157 
-171 FREQYGFDPIHMID
+171 
-185 LKALMGDTS
+185 
-194 DNIPGVP
+194 
-201 GVGEKTAMALVQEYG
+201 
-216 AIDEIYRLLPD
+216 
-227 LHAKPAAI
+227 
-235 RKLNTNIVSLQQIVE
+235 LNTNIVSLQQIVE

-567 KQVKYIDYRA
+567 KQVKYIDYKA

-724 YIGEGAFNYCTGLQE
+724 YLGEGAFNYCTGLQE

>member
-1 MESDNKLFL
+1 M
-10 LDAYALIYR
+10 
-19 AYYAFIKNPRINSKG
+19 
-34 FNTSAILGFV
+34 ILGLLSLV
-44 NTLEE
+44 SCTEYDEVAMWNKNEDMGSRLAALEE
-49 VLKKENPTHIGV
+49 LC
-61 AFDPSGPTFRHEAD
+61 S
-75 ANYKAT
+75 
-81 RKGMPEELAQ
+81 Q
-91 QMPVMKQVLA
+91 
-101 AMSVPCY
+101 
-108 ELAGYEADDLIG
+108 
-120 TISRKCQAAG
+120 
-130 WDCVIVTG
+130 
-138 DKDSLQLIT
+138 
-147 DRTKVKLVST
+147 
-157 RMGQTTTKDMTPET
+157 
-171 FREQYGFDPIHMID
+171 
-185 LKALMGDTS
+185 
-194 DNIPGVP
+194 
-201 GVGEKTAMALVQEYG
+201 
-216 AIDEIYRLLPD
+216 
-227 LHAKPAAI
+227 
-235 RKLNTNIVSLQQIVE
+235 LNTNIVSLQQIVE

-567 KQVKYIDYRA
+567 KQVKYINYRA

>member
-1 MESDNKLFL
+1 M
-10 LDAYALIYR
+10 
-19 AYYAFIKNPRINSKG
+19 
-34 FNTSAILGFV
+34 ILGLLSLV
-44 NTLEE
+44 SCTEYDEVAMWNKNEDMGSRLAALEE
-49 VLKKENPTHIGV
+49 LC
-61 AFDPSGPTFRHEAD
+61 S
-75 ANYKAT
+75 
-81 RKGMPEELAQ
+81 Q
-91 QMPVMKQVLA
+91 
-101 AMSVPCY
+101 
-108 ELAGYEADDLIG
+108 
-120 TISRKCQAAG
+120 
-130 WDCVIVTG
+130 
-138 DKDSLQLIT
+138 
-147 DRTKVKLVST
+147 
-157 RMGQTTTKDMTPET
+157 
-171 FREQYGFDPIHMID
+171 
-185 LKALMGDTS
+185 
-194 DNIPGVP
+194 
-201 GVGEKTAMALVQEYG
+201 
-216 AIDEIYRLLPD
+216 
-227 LHAKPAAI
+227 
-235 RKLNTNIVSLQQIVE
+235 LNTNIVSLQQIVE

-567 KQVKYIDYRA
+567 KQVKYIDYKA

-724 YIGEGAFNYCTGLQE
+724 YIGEGAFAACTGLQE

>member
-1 MESDNKLFL
+1 M
-10 LDAYALIYR
+10 
-19 AYYAFIKNPRINSKG
+19 
-34 FNTSAILGFV
+34 ILGLLSLV
-44 NTLEE
+44 SCTEYDEVAMWNKNEDMGSRLAALEE
-49 VLKKENPTHIGV
+49 LC
-61 AFDPSGPTFRHEAD
+61 S
-75 ANYKAT
+75 
-81 RKGMPEELAQ
+81 Q
-91 QMPVMKQVLA
+91 
-101 AMSVPCY
+101 
-108 ELAGYEADDLIG
+108 
-120 TISRKCQAAG
+120 
-130 WDCVIVTG
+130 
-138 DKDSLQLIT
+138 
-147 DRTKVKLVST
+147 
-157 RMGQTTTKDMTPET
+157 
-171 FREQYGFDPIHMID
+171 
-185 LKALMGDTS
+185 
-194 DNIPGVP
+194 
-201 GVGEKTAMALVQEYG
+201 
-216 AIDEIYRLLPD
+216 
-227 LHAKPAAI
+227 
-235 RKLNTNIVSLQQIVE
+235 LNTNIVSLQQIVE

-567 KQVKYIDYRA
+567 KQVKYIDYKA

-724 YIGEGAFNYCTGLQE
+724 YIGEGAFWHCTGLQE

>member
-1 MESDNKLFL
+1 M
-10 LDAYALIYR
+10 
-19 AYYAFIKNPRINSKG
+19 
-34 FNTSAILGFV
+34 ILGLLSLV
-44 NTLEE
+44 SCTEYDEVAMWNKNEDMGSRLAALEE
-49 VLKKENPTHIGV
+49 LC
-61 AFDPSGPTFRHEAD
+61 S
-75 ANYKAT
+75 
-81 RKGMPEELAQ
+81 Q
-91 QMPVMKQVLA
+91 
-101 AMSVPCY
+101 
-108 ELAGYEADDLIG
+108 
-120 TISRKCQAAG
+120 
-130 WDCVIVTG
+130 
-138 DKDSLQLIT
+138 
-147 DRTKVKLVST
+147 
-157 RMGQTTTKDMTPET
+157 
-171 FREQYGFDPIHMID
+171 
-185 LKALMGDTS
+185 
-194 DNIPGVP
+194 
-201 GVGEKTAMALVQEYG
+201 
-216 AIDEIYRLLPD
+216 
-227 LHAKPAAI
+227 
-235 RKLNTNIVSLQQIVE
+235 LNTNIVSLQQIVE

-843 YSSLIVEMQ
+843 YSSLKVEIQ

>member
-1 MESDNKLFL
+1 M
-10 LDAYALIYR
+10 
-19 AYYAFIKNPRINSKG
+19 
-34 FNTSAILGFV
+34 ILGLLSLV
-44 NTLEE
+44 SCTEYDEVAMWNKNEDMGSRLAALEE
-49 VLKKENPTHIGV
+49 LC
-61 AFDPSGPTFRHEAD
+61 S
-75 ANYKAT
+75 
-81 RKGMPEELAQ
+81 Q
-91 QMPVMKQVLA
+91 
-101 AMSVPCY
+101 
-108 ELAGYEADDLIG
+108 
-120 TISRKCQAAG
+120 
-130 WDCVIVTG
+130 
-138 DKDSLQLIT
+138 
-147 DRTKVKLVST
+147 
-157 RMGQTTTKDMTPET
+157 
-171 FREQYGFDPIHMID
+171 
-185 LKALMGDTS
+185 
-194 DNIPGVP
+194 
-201 GVGEKTAMALVQEYG
+201 
-216 AIDEIYRLLPD
+216 
-227 LHAKPAAI
+227 
-235 RKLNTNIVSLQQIVE
+235 LNTNIVSLQQIVE

-459 TGASIKLPYYKDKFD
+459 TGASIKLPYYKGKFD